1 MVARRSRTAQEVT
14 DAVAALSN
22 LKDDRS
28 VAIMGAAFMEY
39 QLGRAIL
46 NRLVEME
53 PAEQEA
59 LLDNY
64 GHGALASFSAKI
76 WMGFA
81 IGLYAAEE
89 RSELLKIK
97 KYETDL
103 HMLTSIWISRIQN
116 CRSCV

>member
-1 MVARRSRTAQEVT
+1 MVARRTRTAQEVT

-64 GHGALASFSAKI
+64 GHGALITGMVLLLRSQQKYG
-76 WMGFA
+76 W
-81 IGLYAAEE
+81 GL
-89 RSELLKIK
+89 LLD
-97 KYETDL
+97 YTPQ
-103 HMLTSIWISRIQN
+103 RNVPN
-116 CRSCV
+116 C